1 MWTPGRREGRRT
13 ISLHRP
19 DSDSVL
25 PDLYTLSILLSK
37 VTSSRGQCWE
47 RDHDYYLYN
56 LSHFWP
62 CYTVILLYTYIS
74 IILDWSHDIP
84 PKSSLRGELFDSGF
98 FSSILANLKTEENP
112 RNSIL
117 SLCFHFI
124 SEPRSLSR
132 IHLNVSKNS
141 CWSTVI
147 QWYARVTSNF
157 IQWYAWYHM
166 APPKTSTKIF
176 CNCNSKW

>member
-37 VTSSRGQCWE
+37 VTSSRGQYWE

-74 IILDWSHDIP
+74 IILDWSHDIL
-84 PKSSLRGELFDSGF
+84 PKSSLHGELFDSGF
-98 FSSILANLKTEENP
+98 FFFN
-112 RNSIL
+112 
-117 SLCFHFI
+117 FGQ
-124 SEPRSLSR
+124 
-132 IHLNVSKNS
+132 SKNWRKS
-141 CWSTVI
+141 PKFNF
-147 QWYARVTSNF
+147 VTLF
-157 IQWYAWYHM
+157 PFYFRA
-166 APPKTSTKIF
+166 KIF
-176 CNCNSKW
+176 VKDPFKCVKEQLSKHSYPMICARDIQLYSMICMLSYGATEN